1 VRKINIFLLL
11 LFAVFNYTV
20 VKASHQFYVI
30 TTDGTV
36 VLQNASVVSAWGAG
50 LPFTKDVSSVVHNGQ
65 IYICTAAHTAA
76 SGDEPGVGASWAT
89 KWKYAGGTYVASE
102 MTIEDAGDFFPEHTP
117 EAALQKLAA
126 EKAPKDSP
134 VFINDM
140 TLPPLS
146 QTLNAAGFNS
156 AGVDGQ
162 RGLTLYQNTIERDM
176 TGKTGFAWQ
185 PTDVG
190 WYKNGSVLWFDDIQK
205 ISTLPVPSSLNIT
218 NWANFTYNGA
228 PVLDD
233 AGVGSVNTVRSSAYT
248 DTADEAI
255 RVWAAATF
263 SGGGG
268 TGTGRVVLTAAPYST
283 VPCVS
288 DGYYDGDIYLCIN
301 GYYTWSMPLTA
312 YENIY
317 TPSGGPSL
325 NTSGTLD
332 DGLQALYIFHEGTG
346 SVSKNLVTGTNSA
359 TVSSGIWSTKGVT
372 FDAAGENVSIPLPTV
387 GDTGTIMITYTST
400 AQSGTGPSSAL
411 SRFFNTSPAATDQW
425 QLLRQSDTML
435 QMTVGTVG
443 QSLFS
448 NVDYY
453 NQVTHVMILTWDDTN
468 NVIKLYLDGVLKD
481 TESAEFAISITDT
494 TLLLGN
500 RPDGER
506 PGMIEMEQFGQ
517 ANRIWTLAEIE
528 AASADSYMMVTDPP
542 TGR

>member
-1 VRKINIFLLL
+1 MRKINIFLLL
-11 LFAVFNYTV
+11 LFIVFNYSV

-50 LPFTKDVSSVVHNGQ
+50 LPFTENVSSVVHNGQ
-65 IYICTAAHTAA
+65 IYICTATHTAA

-140 TLPPLS
+140 TIPPLS

-176 TGKTGFAWQ
+176 TGKVGLIWQ

-190 WYKNGSVLWFDDIQK
+190 WYKNGAVLWFDDIQR
-205 ISTLPVPSSLNIT
+205 ISTLPVPSSLNIL

-248 DTADEAI
+248 DAADEAI

-268 TGTGRVVLTAAPYST
+268 TGTGRVVLTAAPASN
-283 VPCVS
+283 VPCVA

-301 GYYTWSMPLTA
+301 GYYTWSTPLTA
-312 YENIY
+312 YTNVY
-317 TPSGGPSL
+317 TPPSGATL
-325 NTSGTLD
+325 NAGNAYAAN
-332 DGLQALYIFHEGTG
+332 LQWASVFEEGTG
-346 SVSKNLVTGTNSA
+346 TVANDISVNNDDA
-359 TVSSGIWSTKGVT
+359 TVTATAWGPNGIVL
-372 FDAAGENVSIPLPTV
+372 DADGELVSLPIPTIAT
-387 GDTGTIMITYTST
+387 TGSLMMVFTST
-400 AQSGTGPSSAL
+400 AQSGAGPTSTL
-411 SRFFNTSPAATDQW
+411 SRFFDTSPVGDEF
-425 QLLRQSDTML
+425 QLLRSSDTIA
-435 QMTVGTVG
+435 QFNPSGANMTVPD
-443 QSLFS
+443 LW
-448 NVDYY
+448 
-453 NQVTHVMILTWDDTN
+453 NQVKRIVVFTWDDTN
-468 NVIKLYLDGVLKD
+468 NIKKIYVDGVLRATSTSSFALNITS
-481 TESAEFAISITDT
+481 TELI
-494 TLLLGN
+494 LGN
-500 RPDGER
+500 RGDGLR
-506 PGMIEMEQFGQ
+506 PGMYSLELAALWSGLLELADVESLYANYHQF
-517 ANRIWTLAEIE
+517 
-528 AASADSYMMVTDPP
+528 VTDYPA
-542 TGR
+542 GR